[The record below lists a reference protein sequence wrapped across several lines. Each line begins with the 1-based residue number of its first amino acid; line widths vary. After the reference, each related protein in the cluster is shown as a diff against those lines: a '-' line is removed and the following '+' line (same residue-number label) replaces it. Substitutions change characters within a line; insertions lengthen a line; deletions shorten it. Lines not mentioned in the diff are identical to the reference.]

1 MLFQNHSERKFNLL
15 FQGIPESLPSTSFSE
30 RLDNDY
36 SAVLSAIGST
46 DVTHSVVR
54 DCIHLGKYQRSN
66 QQPRSLLVK
75 FNNIIVVNS
84 VISSSYRNKSSSS
97 NNIVIKQDLSIQER
111 QDNAILL

>member
-1 MLFQNHSERKFNLL
+1 MPLHNHSEKKFNLL

-54 DCIHLGKYQRSN
+54 DCIHLAS
-66 QQPRSLLVK
+66 
-75 FNNIIVVNS
+75 
-84 VISSSYRNKSSSS
+84 
-97 NNIVIKQDLSIQER
+97 IKDQINDQDPYKL
-111 QDNAILL
+111 NLTTLK